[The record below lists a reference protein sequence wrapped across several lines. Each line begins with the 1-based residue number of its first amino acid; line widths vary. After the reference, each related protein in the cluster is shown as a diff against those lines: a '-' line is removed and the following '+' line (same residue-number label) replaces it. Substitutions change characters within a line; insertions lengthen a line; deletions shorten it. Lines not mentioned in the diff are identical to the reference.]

1 MLECNFMYFSG
12 SFHVKC
18 NLIFLRM
25 IQRRQRQQYVGIF
38 MSLETGGLWMRMDTS
53 GLLEELMTSLILL
66 GNLRLINNK
75 TLNLNNTDDSDVK
88 LCLHVIE
95 YN

>member
-1 MLECNFMYFSG
+1 MQFDVFFSG

-18 NLIFLRM
+18 NLIFPRT
-25 IQRRQRQQYVGIF
+25 IQRKQRQQYVGIF
-38 MSLETGGLWMRMDTS
+38 MSQETGGLWMRMDTS
-53 GLLEELMTSLILL
+53 GLLEELMMSLILL

-75 TLNLNNTDDSDVK
+75 SLNLKNTDDSGVK
-88 LCLHVIE
+88 LCLCVVE